1 MWLLLTSLCFPG
13 DVSNKRNQVPMQE
26 IWDMGS
32 VPGLGTSPGGGY
44 GNPFNPM
51 DRGAWQAIVHRVTK
65 WKVKVKVIQSR
76 STLCDPGILQA
87 RILEWVAFHFSRD
100 LPNPGL
106 LHCWWILCQLSFKGS
121 PRILEWVAYHFSRG
135 SSWLRHWT
143 GVSCIAGRFF
153 TNWAMRVAKS
163 QIQLKWLS
171 THAWAI

>member
-76 STLCDPGILQA
+76 STLWPWNSPGQNTGVGSLLLLQGSSQPRSPTLLA
-87 RILEWVAFHFSRD
+87 DSLPAELQGKPKNTGVGSLSLLQRIFLTQTLNR
-100 LPNPGL
+100 GL
-106 LHCWWILCQLSFKGS
+106 LHCRQILYQLSY
-121 PRILEWVAYHFSRG
+121 ESRKE
-135 SSWLRHWT
+135 SNT
-143 GVSCIAGRFF
+143 TEV
-153 TNWAMRVAKS
+153 T
-163 QIQLKWLS
+163 
-171 THAWAI
+171 